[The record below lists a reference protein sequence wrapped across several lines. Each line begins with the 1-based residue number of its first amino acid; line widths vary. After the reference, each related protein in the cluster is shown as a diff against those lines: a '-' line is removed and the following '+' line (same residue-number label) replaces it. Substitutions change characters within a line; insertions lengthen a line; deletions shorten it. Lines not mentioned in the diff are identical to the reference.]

1 MKKRLAA
8 AVVLIAFF
16 TGGVRAQTALPDLG
30 DISSAS
36 LSDSQERTIGNR
48 IMREVRNDP
57 AFLDDPEVTDYITS
71 VGQRLLSVADNPPQD
86 ITFFMVKDDSINAFA
101 MVGGHV
107 FIHTGLLLL
116 TQDES
121 ELAGVM
127 AHELSHILQKHQA
140 RMIRDAARG
149 QWTSLAALA
158 VALLAARSGSP
169 QSGQVTEAAL
179 AGATAFSIQ
188 NQIDY
193 TREHERE
200 ADRVGFTLLEKAGY
214 DPRGMANFFER
225 MQRANRVNEQQKGS
239 VPSYLRTHPMTT
251 ERIAE
256 MQDRLE
262 KMPPRILVPDSIEYK
277 IAKARLRVSGGST
290 SESIHFFKVALEDA
304 TVLRPREDIYG
315 LALAQRRAHD
325 LDTAWKTLQP
335 IRVQGRS
342 HPAFEVLAGQILG
355 DMHKGDESLAVYRT
369 ALKTWPGYRA
379 LAYAYLDQLL
389 QMGHNK
395 EAIADLEERIRS
407 RPDDWRLY
415 DLQARAFE
423 ATGQQLSQ
431 HRASAESYYRR
442 GNLAAAV
449 DQLEIAVKFKK
460 GSDFYEM
467 SIAESRLRELRTA
480 LENERAAEKALKIS

>member
-1 MKKRLAA
+1 MKKRLVTALVIAA
-8 AVVLIAFF
+8 FW
-16 TGGVRAQTALPDLG
+16 TSGVRAQNTLPDLG

-36 LSDSQERTIGNR
+36 LSDTQERTIGNR

-71 VGQRLLSVADNPPQD
+71 VGQRLLSVADNPPPD

-127 AHELSHILQKHQA
+127 AHELSHVLQKHQA
-140 RMIRDAARG
+140 RMTRDASRG

-158 VALLAARSGSP
+158 VALLAARSNSN
-169 QSGQVTEAAL
+169 QAGQVTEAAL

-188 NQIDY
+188 NQLDY

-214 DPRGMANFFER
+214 DPRGMATFFER
-225 MQRANRVNEQQKGS
+225 MQRANRVNEQQKGAL
-239 VPSYLRTHPMTT
+239 PSYLRTHPMTT

-262 KMPPRILVPDSIEYK
+262 KMPPRILAPDSIEYK
-277 IAKARLRVSGGST
+277 ISKARMRAAQGST
-290 SESIHFFKVALEDA
+290 SDALRFFKVALEDA
-304 TVLRPREDIYG
+304 TVLRPREDVYG
-315 LALAQRRAHD
+315 MALAQRRAHD
-325 LDTAWKTLQP
+325 LDGAWKTLQP
-335 IRVQGRS
+335 IRMQGRT
-342 HPAFEVLAGQILG
+342 HPAFEVLAGQILA
-355 DMHKGDESLAVYRT
+355 DMHKGDEALAVYKT

-379 LAYAYLDQLL
+379 LAYAYLDELL
-389 QMGHNK
+389 QTGHNK
-395 EAIADLEERIRS
+395 EAIADLEDRLRS

-415 DLQARAFE
+415 ELQARAFE
-423 ATGQQLSQ
+423 ATGASLSQ
-431 HRASAESYYRR
+431 HRAQAESYYRR

-449 DQLEIAVKFKK
+449 DQLEIAVKFRK

-467 SIAESRLRELRTA
+467 SIAESRLRELRAA

>member
-1 MKKRLAA
+1 VKKRLAA
-8 AVVLIAFF
+8 AFVLFAFF

-158 VALLAARSGSP
+158 VALLAARSGSG

-179 AGATAFSIQ
+179 AGATALSIQ

-290 SESIHFFKVALEDA
+290 TESIRFFKVALEDA
-304 TVLRPREDIYG
+304 TVLRPREDVYG

-342 HPAFEVLAGQILG
+342 HPAFELLAGQILG
-355 DMHKGDESLAVYRT
+355 DMHKNDESLAVYRT

-389 QMGHNK
+389 QTGHNK
-395 EAIADLEERIRS
+395 EAIADLEERLRS

-415 DLQARAFE
+415 DLQARAFD
-423 ATGQQLSQ
+423 ATGQALSQ
-431 HRASAESYYRR
+431 HRAQAESYYRR

>member
-8 AVVLIAFF
+8 ALILVAFC
-16 TGGVRAQTALPDLG
+16 TGGARAQNKLPDLG

-36 LSDSQERTIGNR
+36 LSDTQERTIGNR

-57 AFLDDPEVTDYITS
+57 SFLDDPEVTDYITS
-71 VGQRLLSVADNPPQD
+71 VGQRLLSVADNPPPD

-127 AHELSHILQKHQA
+127 AHELSHVLQKHQA
-140 RMIRDAARG
+140 RMIRDASRG

-158 VALLAARSGSP
+158 LALLASRSNSA
-169 QSGQVTEAAL
+169 QSGQMTEAAL
-179 AGATAFSIQ
+179 AGATAFNIQ
-188 NQIDY
+188 NQINY

-200 ADRVGFTLLEKAGY
+200 ADRVGFTLLDKAGY

-225 MQRANRVNEQQKGS
+225 MMRANRVNEQQKGS

-262 KMPPRILVPDSIEYK
+262 KMPPRILAPDSIEYK
-277 IAKARLRVSGGST
+277 IAKARIRATSGSA
-290 SESIHFFKVALEDA
+290 SEAAHFFKVALEDA

-315 LALAQRRAHD
+315 LALAQRLSHD
-325 LDTAWKTLQP
+325 LDAAWKTLQP
-335 IRVQGRS
+335 IRVQGRT

-355 DMHKGDESLAVYRT
+355 DMHKNDESLAVYRT

-389 QMGHNK
+389 QTGHAK
-395 EAIADLEERIRS
+395 EAIADLEERLRS
-407 RPDDWRLY
+407 HPDDWRLY
-415 DLQARAFE
+415 ELQARAFE
-423 ATGQQLSQ
+423 ATGQALSQ
-431 HRASAESYYRR
+431 HRSQAESYYRR

-467 SIAESRLRELRTA
+467 SIAESRLRELRAA

>member
-1 MKKRLAA
+1 MKSRLAIA
-8 AVVLIAFF
+8 ALLVAFC
-16 TGGVRAQTALPDLG
+16 TSTVRAQSTLPDLG
-30 DISSAS
+30 DISSAA

-48 IMREVRNDP
+48 IMREVRTDP

-71 VGQRLLSVADNPPQD
+71 VGQRLLSVADNPPHD
-86 ITFFMVKDDSINAFA
+86 ITFFMVQDDSINAFA

-127 AHELSHILQKHQA
+127 AHELSHVLQRHQA
-140 RMIRDAARG
+140 RMIRDASRG

-158 VALLAARSGSP
+158 LALLASRSGSS

-179 AGATAFSIQ
+179 AGATAFNIQ

-200 ADRVGFTLLEKAGY
+200 ADRVGFSLLEKAGY

-225 MQRANRVNEQQKGS
+225 MQRANRVNEQQKGAT
-239 VPSYLRTHPMTT
+239 PSYLRTHPMTT
-251 ERIAE
+251 ERIAD

-262 KMPPRILVPDSIEYK
+262 KMEPRIVAPDSFEYR
-277 IAKARLRVSGGST
+277 IAKARLRAAAGSFT
-290 SESIHFFKVALEDA
+290 EAVTFFRTALEDQ
-304 TVLRPREDIYG
+304 TVLRPRENVYG

-325 LDTAWKTLQP
+325 LDGAWKTLQP
-335 IRVQGRS
+335 IRVSGRT
-342 HPAFEVLAGQILG
+342 HPAFEVLAGEILG
-355 DMHKGDESLAVYRT
+355 DMHKTDESIALYRT

-379 LAYAYLDQLL
+379 LAYAYLDELL
-389 QMGHNK
+389 QTGHTK
-395 EAIADLEERIRS
+395 EAIADLDERLRS

-423 ATGQQLSQ
+423 ASNQALSQ
-431 HRASAESYYRR
+431 HRAQAESYYRR

-449 DQLEIAVKFKK
+449 DQLEIAVKFRK

-467 SIAESRLRELRTA
+467 SIAESRLRDLRA
-480 LENERAAEKALKIS
+480 QLEIERAAEKALKIS

>member
-1 MKKRLAA
+1 VKKRLAA
-8 AVVLIAFF
+8 ALVLFAFC

-36 LSDSQERTIGNR
+36 LSDTQERTIGNR

-57 AFLDDPEVTDYITS
+57 AFLDDPEVTDYLTS
-71 VGQRLLSVADNPPQD
+71 MGQRLLSVADNPPQD

-107 FIHTGLLLL
+107 FVHTGLFLL

-158 VALLAARSGSP
+158 VALLAARSNSN
-169 QSGQVTEAAL
+169 QSGQVAEAAL

-200 ADRVGFTLLEKAGY
+200 ADRVGFSLLEKAGY
-214 DPRGMANFFER
+214 DPRGMATFFER
-225 MQRANRVNEQQKGS
+225 MQRANRVNEQQKGA

-277 IAKARLRVSGGST
+277 IAKARLRASSGSST
-290 SESIHFFKVALEDA
+290 EAMHFFKIALEDA
-304 TVLRPREDIYG
+304 TVLRPREDVYG
-315 LALAQRRAHD
+315 LALSQRRAHD

-342 HPAFEVLAGQILG
+342 HPAFELLAGQILA
-355 DMHKGDESLAVYRT
+355 DMHKNDESLAVYRT

-389 QMGHNK
+389 QTGHNK
-395 EAIADLEERIRS
+395 EAIADLEDRLRS

-415 DLQARAFE
+415 ELQARAFE
-423 ATGQQLSQ
+423 ATGQALSQ
-431 HRASAESYYRR
+431 HRSQAESYYRR

>member
-1 MKKRLAA
+1 MKTRLATA
-8 AVVLIAFF
+8 LVLFAFC
-16 TGGVRAQTALPDLG
+16 TGGARAQSTLPDLG
-30 DISSAS
+30 DVSSAS

-57 AFLDDPEVTDYITS
+57 QFLDDPEITDYITS
-71 VGQRLLSVADNPPQD
+71 LGQRLLSVADNPPPD

-107 FIHTGLLLL
+107 FIHSGLLLL

-140 RMIRDAARG
+140 RMIRDASRG
-149 QWTSLAALA
+149 QWASMAALA
-158 VALLAARSGSP
+158 LALLASRSGGQS
-169 QSGQVTEAAL
+169 SGQITEAAL

-200 ADRVGFTLLEKAGY
+200 ADRVGFGLLERAGY
-214 DPRGMANFFER
+214 DPRGMATFFER
-225 MQRANRVNEQQKGS
+225 MLRANRLNEMKGTT
-239 VPSYLRTHPMTT
+239 PSYLRTHPMTT

-262 KMPPRILVPDSIEYK
+262 KMPSRILVPDSIEYK
-277 IAKARLRVSGGST
+277 IAKARMRAQSGSS
-290 SESIHFFKVALEDA
+290 SEAINYFKLALEDA
-304 TVLRPREDIYG
+304 TVLRPREDVYG

-325 LDTAWKTLQP
+325 LEGAWKTLQP

-342 HPAFEVLAGQILG
+342 QPAFEVLAGQILA
-355 DMHKGDESLAVYRT
+355 DMHKNDESIAVYRT
-369 ALKTWPGYRA
+369 ALKTWSGYRA
-379 LAYAYLDQLL
+379 LAYAYLDELL
-389 QMGHNK
+389 QTGRAK
-395 EAIADLEERIRS
+395 EALADLEERVRS

-415 DLQARAFE
+415 ELQSRGYE
-423 ATGQQLSQ
+423 ATNQGLSQ
-431 HRASAESYYRR
+431 HRAQAESYYRR

-449 DQLEIAVKFKK
+449 DQLELGVKFRK
-460 GSDFYEM
+460 GNDFYEN
-467 SIAESRLRELRTA
+467 SIAEARLRELRA
-480 LENERAAEKALKIS
+480 QLENERAAEKALKIS